1 MSAELV
7 NFACEQVV
15 DSGLGCLIS
24 MET

>member
-7 NFACEQVV
+7 TFACEQVV